1 MTGRPELLQGADR
14 AAAPLRRLLADLR
27 ALGAEAGPTLAAG
40 PSAQLLT
47 DRLGPVVRAML
58 ARNPAVDGLGLVM
71 APGVLRD
78 AELHLE
84 WWAREP
90 DGSERRLLLDLDPAS
105 ESFYDYPAREWFRA
119 PAGGAE
125 VGISGPYVDYRGAD
139 DYVFTVAV
147 PILVGDRFV
156 GVAGADYPL
165 QTLEGQLLPALREI
179 GPGAVL
185 VNREQRV
192 IAGGS
197 ARWRPGE
204 RLRPPE
210 VSAQEL
216 VAADRV
222 PVPPEAVGWWLLDL
236 S

>member
-1 MTGRPELLQGADR
+1 MTATRLSECADLVAEPLRELVGQLRKLAEQAAPSFESGRPTQRQVASLGPLIR
-14 AAAPLRRLLADLR
+14 AA
-27 ALGAEAGPTLAAG
+27 
-40 PSAQLLT
+40 
-47 DRLGPVVRAML
+47 L
-58 ARNPAVDGLGLVM
+58 ARHPGLDGIGVVL
-71 APGVLRD
+71 APGALAD

-84 WWAREP
+84 WWGRAP
-90 DGSERRLLLDLDPAS
+90 DGAERRLLLDLDPAS
-105 ESFYDYPAREWFRA
+105 EDFYDYPAREWFHA
-119 PAGGAE
+119 PAEGAAL
-125 VGISGPYVDYRGAD
+125 GISGPYVDYRGAD

-147 PILVGDRFV
+147 PIRAGGRFV
-156 GVAGADYPL
+156 GIAGADYPL
-165 QTLEGQLLPALREI
+165 QALEDELVPMLRAR
-179 GPGAVL
+179 GPGVVL

-222 PVPPEAVGWWLLDL
+222 PVPPEELGWWLLDL
-236 S
+236 A